1 MQFCKINLEKTNYK
15 TYANARFISNDFK
28 SIAKLNIIYYNYCKH
43 KQFKSVMPIFD
54 IEYKEN
60 DIIGYYDQNQLVAFS
75 MIGVYD
81 NENIENYQ
89 FAWDYVQP
97 KLRLGI
103 NSLKHECA
111 YYKSLGFKHYY
122 LGLYD
127 DYKAQFQ
134 GFELLQGCD

>member
-1 MQFCKINLEKTNYK
+1 
-15 TYANARFISNDFK
+15 
-28 SIAKLNIIYYNYCKH
+28 
-43 KQFKSVMPIFD
+43 MPIFD

-60 DIIGYYDQNQLVAFS
+60 DIIGYYDQSQLVAFS

-111 YYKSLGFKHYY
+111 YYKSLGFKNYY